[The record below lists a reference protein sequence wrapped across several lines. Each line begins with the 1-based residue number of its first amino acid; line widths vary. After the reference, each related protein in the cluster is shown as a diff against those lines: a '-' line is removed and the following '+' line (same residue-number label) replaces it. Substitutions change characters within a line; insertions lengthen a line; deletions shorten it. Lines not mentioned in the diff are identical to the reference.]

1 MFCKRRFLLLLAV
14 FGLWCVWGHA
24 SPNKRVV
31 IGIGQ
36 PILDYYMKVPP
47 SVCGL
52 GEEEHRCIDGQT
64 YHRMAQLPFYDVRP
78 GGIVF
83 NTLSLLKQQLNSRIP
98 GVYEVQQVGTIGRDG
113 APFLSHLTKRGIVWK
128 GGMVDDLTGR
138 CLIFSHNTKRS
149 MAVLQ
154 GAAISVDLD
163 QTRAVLKQDDIDLCM
178 LDGFLLSKDAPF
190 DRAELVNSV
199 CERLL
204 RQQTLFL
211 LPSKEFVL
219 NNTPS
224 FFLSILDRFGQS
236 SGNWSEYMAIFG
248 VENDALLDCLRQFAR
263 THQVTLRVTQGSRG
277 SHTVTPQKAYAHQ
290 AITPSKVQGTAGAGD
305 AYVAGFECER
315 LLGSQVTACGAT
327 GALMAAHVIQRTL
340 SF

>member
-1 MFCKRRFLLLLAV
+1 MVRFKNLVLFALA
-14 FGLWCVWGHA
+14 LTAWGVCA
-24 SPNKRVV
+24 DALPDRK
-31 IGIGQ
+31 IILGIGQ
-36 PILDYYMKVPP
+36 PVLDYYMKAHP
-47 SVCGL
+47 SACDL

-64 YHRMAQLPFYDVRP
+64 YHRMAHLSFNDVQP

-98 GVYEVQQVGTIGRDG
+98 GVYEVQQVGTVGRDG
-113 APFLSHLTKRGIVWK
+113 APFLNHLTQRGIVWK
-128 GGMVDDLTGR
+128 GDMVDDLTGR
-138 CLIFSHNTKRS
+138 CLIFSHNAKRS

-154 GAAISVDLD
+154 GAARSVDLD
-163 QTRAVLKQDDIDLCM
+163 QTRAVLNQDDIELCM

-204 RQQTLFL
+204 RQKTLFL
-211 LPSKEFVL
+211 LPSKEFIL
-219 NNTPS
+219 HNTPS
-224 FFLSILDRFGQS
+224 FFLNILGRFGQC

-248 VENDALLDCLRQFAR
+248 MRSDDLLECLIHFAGNYN
-263 THQVTLRVTQGSRG
+263 VTLRVTRGAEGSC
-277 SHTVTPQKAYAHQ
+277 TVTPAKIYIHE
-290 AITPSKVQGTAGAGD
+290 AITPSTIQGTTGAGD

-327 GALMAAHVIQRTL
+327 GALMAAHIIQGTL